1 MMKKYIFLPV
11 LVVMLLAGGC
21 SQDFNLEK
29 SVFIEDIN
37 NPGLPEYSEWGY
49 NTFGAYI
56 DRKTFVSDL
65 TDLPSKIIVN
75 KDTFNFLL
83 KGRSN
88 SADISLKFSVIGY
101 SPADYTDLISLNDS
115 TFNLTG
121 KNCIITLTEPLTTKI
136 LTVYEGTLVF
146 KRVQKLY
153 VDKVLTESILS
164 GTFNFKTFINAEPV
178 SISNG
183 RFDVGIGSENFY
195 KF

>member
-88 SADISLKFSVIGY
+88 SDDISLKFSVIGY

-121 KNCIITLTEPLTTKI
+121 KNCIITLTEPLSTKI

-178 SISNG
+178 SISSG

>member
-1 MMKKYIFLPV
+1 MKKYIFLPV

-21 SQDFNLEK
+21 STDFNLEK

-88 SADISLKFSVIGY
+88 SDDISLKFSVIGY

-121 KNCIITLTEPLTTKI
+121 KNCIITLTEPLSTKI

>member
-1 MMKKYIFLPV
+1 MKKYIFLPV

-21 SQDFNLEK
+21 STDFNLEK

-88 SADISLKFSVIGY
+88 SDDISLKFSVIGY

-121 KNCIITLTEPLTTKI
+121 KNCIITLTEPLTSKI

>member
-1 MMKKYIFLPV
+1 MKKYIFLPV
-11 LVVMLLAGGC
+11 LVLMLLSGGC
-21 SQDFNLEK
+21 SQNFNLEK

-49 NTFGAYI
+49 NTFGVYI

-65 TDLPSKIIVN
+65 TDLPAKIIVN

-88 SADISLKFSVIGY
+88 SSDISLKFSLIGY
-101 SPADYTDLISLNDS
+101 TPADYTDLISLNDS
-115 TFNLTG
+115 TINLTG
-121 KNCIITLTEPLTTKI
+121 KNCIITLTEPLSTKI
-136 LTVYEGTLVF
+136 LTVYEGSLVF

-164 GTFNFKTFINAEPV
+164 GTFSFKTFINAEPV

>member
-1 MMKKYIFLPV
+1 MKKYIFLPV

-21 SQDFNLEK
+21 STDFNLEK

-88 SADISLKFSVIGY
+88 SDDISLKFSVIGY

-121 KNCIITLTEPLTTKI
+121 KNCIITLTEPLSTKI

-178 SISNG
+178 SISGG

>member
-21 SQDFNLEK
+21 STDFNLEK

-88 SADISLKFSVIGY
+88 SDDISLKFSVIGY

-121 KNCIITLTEPLTTKI
+121 KNCIITLTEPLSTKI

>member
-1 MMKKYIFLPV
+1 MKIYIFLPV

-21 SQDFNLEK
+21 STDFNLEK

-88 SADISLKFSVIGY
+88 SDDISLKFSVIGY

-121 KNCIITLTEPLTTKI
+121 KNCIITLTEPLSTKI